1 MYSQI
6 GKFSFSNHFLSVEI
20 HIIEKAAFIE
30 YYLFICK
37 QVFKSVDFNGN
48 IFLYGIKINKGNCNL
63 IYSHFCLNK
72 LLLVSKVVVHFRYWV
87 GLEM

>member
-48 IFLYGIKINKGNCNL
+48 IFPLRNK
-63 IYSHFCLNK
+63 NK
-72 LLLVSKVVVHFRYWV
+72 
-87 GLEM
+87 